1 MLQAAAP
8 QGIDVLF
15 DPVGGTPFAEALKC
29 VKWGAQI
36 LFIGFASGTIPK
48 VRSHAVTL
56 ATGLLLS

>member
-1 MLQAAAP
+1 M
-8 QGIDVLF
+8 LF

-56 ATGLLLS
+56 ATVLLLS